1 MSVTES
7 KEPLKIKS
15 RVAVLGTLAE
25 LHQEPIKYNLKTLRQ
40 LVKEIEPDLL
50 CAEIRPND
58 WQAGDLSRMP
68 PEYAEALV
76 PLARRT
82 NIIIVPVS
90 CSTGRELVAPRG
102 RHWLRLRG
110 GIVRLL
116 NGQLRLMQRLANG
129 PETINSGSF
138 GMFCDTVCSLTAWV
152 CGPEARQ
159 RWDESNRAI
168 LDNVLAAIRRDPGS
182 RVLVTVDCRRRHRLE
197 HSLRNLPDVELVHYR
212 QL

>member
-1 MSVTES
+1 VTENN
-7 KEPLKIKS
+7 ETLKMKS

-50 CAEIRPND
+50 CAEIHPND
-58 WQAGDLSRMP
+58 WQTGDLSRMP
-68 PEYAEALV
+68 LEYGEVLV

-90 CSTGRELVAPRG
+90 RSTEYELVAPRG
-102 RHWLRLRG
+102 RYWLRLRM
-110 GIVRLL
+110 GIIRLL
-116 NGQLRLMQRLANG
+116 NWQLRLIQRLANG

-138 GMFCDTVCSLTAWV
+138 GLFCDGMCSLTAWV
-152 CGPEARQ
+152 CGPECRQ
-159 RWDESNRAI
+159 AWDKSNQAI
-168 LDNVLAAIRRDPGS
+168 LDNVLAAVRRDPGS

-197 HSLRNLPDVELVHYR
+197 HSLRGLPDVELVNYR